1 MSLFYTPEDHDPYK
15 GLNDDERLAAG
26 CFQGLLFIVMMFIA
40 LLLCSLQTSCKSHEP
55 TIVERVRTD
64 TVRITQQQRDSIYL
78 HDSIFINQWQSGD
91 TIFQVRDRWHTQY
104 IMKERT
110 DTFYKARVDSVP
122 VSYPVIKKVP
132 AELTWWQQCRLH
144 MANIVLWVI
153 LIVALWWVVRVAKK
167 MRN

>member
-1 MSLFYTPEDHDPYK
+1 MVAVLLVCMLV
-15 GLNDDERLAAG
+15 GL
-26 CFQGLLFIVMMFIA
+26 M
-40 LLLCSLQTSCKSHEP
+40 LCSLLTSCKSHEP

-78 HDSIFINQWQSGD
+78 RDSIFVNQWQSGD

-104 IMKERT
+104 VMKERT

-122 VSYPVIKKVP
+122 VPYEVIKKVP

-144 MANIVLWVI
+144 LANIVLWVI
-153 LIVALWWVVRVAKK
+153 LVITLWWAVKRCKK
-167 MRN
+167 

>member
-1 MSLFYTPEDHDPYK
+1 MVAVLLVCMLI
-15 GLNDDERLAAG
+15 GLMV
-26 CFQGLLFIVMMFIA
+26 CGLL
-40 LLLCSLQTSCKSHEP
+40 TSCKSHEP

-78 HDSIFINQWQSGD
+78 RDSIFVNQWQSGD

-104 IMKERT
+104 VAKERT

-122 VSYPVIKKVP
+122 VPYEVIKKVP

-144 MANIVLWVI
+144 LANIVLWVI
-153 LIVALWWVVRVAKK
+153 LIIALWWAVKRCK
-167 MRN
+167 R

>member
-1 MSLFYTPEDHDPYK
+1 MTKEIRQKIYNNIMVAVLLVCMLI
-15 GLNDDERLAAG
+15 GLMV
-26 CFQGLLFIVMMFIA
+26 CGLL
-40 LLLCSLQTSCKSHEP
+40 TSCKSHEP

-78 HDSIFINQWQSGD
+78 RDSIFVNQWQSGD

-104 IMKERT
+104 VMKERT

-122 VSYPVIKKVP
+122 VPYPVIKKVP

-144 MANIVLWVI
+144 LANIVLWVI
-153 LIVALWWVVRVAKK
+153 LIIALWWAVKRCK
-167 MRN
+167 R

>member
-1 MSLFYTPEDHDPYK
+1 MTKEIRQKIYNNIMVAVLLVCMLI
-15 GLNDDERLAAG
+15 GLMV
-26 CFQGLLFIVMMFIA
+26 CGLL
-40 LLLCSLQTSCKSHEP
+40 TSCKSHEP

-78 HDSIFINQWQSGD
+78 RDSIFVNQWQSGD

-104 IMKERT
+104 VAKEVR

-122 VSYPVIKKVP
+122 VPYPVIKKVP

-144 MANIVLWVI
+144 LANIVLWVI
-153 LIVALWWVVRVAKK
+153 LIIALWWVLRAAKR
-167 MRN
+167 MRG

>member
-1 MSLFYTPEDHDPYK
+1 MTKEIRQKIYNNIMVAVLLVCMLI
-15 GLNDDERLAAG
+15 GL
-26 CFQGLLFIVMMFIA
+26 M
-40 LLLCSLQTSCKSHEP
+40 LCSLLTSCKSHEP

-78 HDSIFINQWQSGD
+78 RDSIFVNQWQSGD

-104 IMKERT
+104 VAKEVR

-122 VSYPVIKKVP
+122 VPYPVIKKVP

-144 MANIVLWVI
+144 LANIVLWVI
-153 LIVALWWVVRVAKK
+153 LIIALWWAVKRVK
-167 MRN
+167 N

>member
-1 MSLFYTPEDHDPYK
+1 MTKEIRQKIYNNIMVAVLLVCMLV
-15 GLNDDERLAAG
+15 GL
-26 CFQGLLFIVMMFIA
+26 M
-40 LLLCSLQTSCKSHEP
+40 LCSLLTSCKSHEP

-78 HDSIFINQWQSGD
+78 RDSIFVNQWQSGD

-104 IMKERT
+104 VAKERT

-122 VSYPVIKKVP
+122 VPYEVIKKVP

-144 MANIVLWVI
+144 LANIVLWVI
-153 LIVALWWVVRVAKK
+153 LIIALWWVLRAAKR
-167 MRN
+167 MRG